1 MKKISD
7 IEKNIF
13 GLDGI
18 KIEFNAFF
26 KDKEK
31 YFHGNYLKKSL
42 DCMSPC
48 KILYHFTEIDVPDE
62 CFYSFYYIPTI
73 KPDNYDVF
81 YRYDNCSIPKEVL
94 IFIGSSDGE
103 NAEYICPI
111 FPPYIDVKVADEIMA
126 KILK

>member
-7 IEKNIF
+7 IEKNIL

-18 KIEFNAFF
+18 KIEFNTVL

-31 YFHGNYLKKSL
+31 YFHGNNLKKSL
-42 DCMSPC
+42 DYMSPC
-48 KILYHFTEIDVPDE
+48 KILYSFTEIDVPDE
-62 CFYSFYYIPTI
+62 CFYSFYYIPTN

-81 YRYDNCSIPKEVL
+81 YKHDCCSIPKEVL

-103 NAEYICPI
+103 NAEYICPV
-111 FPPYIDVKVADEIMA
+111 FPPYIDSKISDKIMA
-126 KILK
+126 KIMK

>member
-13 GLDGI
+13 GLEGI
-18 KIEFNAFF
+18 KIEFNTLL

-31 YFHGNYLKKSL
+31 YFHGNNVKKYL
-42 DCMSPC
+42 DYMSPC
-48 KILYHFTEIDVPDE
+48 KILYNFTELDVPDE
-62 CFYSFYYIPTI
+62 CFYSFYFIPTN